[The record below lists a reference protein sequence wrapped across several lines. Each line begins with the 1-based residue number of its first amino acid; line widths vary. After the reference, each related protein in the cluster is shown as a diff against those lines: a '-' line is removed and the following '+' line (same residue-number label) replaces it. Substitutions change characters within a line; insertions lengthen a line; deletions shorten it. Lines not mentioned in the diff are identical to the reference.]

1 MAQQTTALRKIS
13 GLKKK
18 IWVIR
23 GGQGSGKTISILILL
38 INHAFRHPDKEI
50 LIVSAEL
57 TKMRLTVIKDFKKV
71 AKSLGVYEE
80 SRFLAETLYK
90 CPNGSFIKFIGLD
103 KEDVGK
109 GLRSDIAYFNEIN
122 KCDKESYRQIAT
134 RAKRVI
140 MDYNPDAEFFVDKD
154 VMPREDADFLQLTF
168 EDNELLPKEERDEI
182 LNYYFQAYGV
192 EYKPGQPTLTTINP
206 YFANLWEVYGLGN
219 IGSLQGAIF
228 NNWTECEAMPESYK
242 WQAFGIDWGYTNDP
256 TAVVDVRFFD
266 NKIWLDECLYER
278 GLTNGDIAEARSET
292 KKEEHIADSA
302 EPKSIE
308 DLRRHGF
315 RIRPCSK
322 GSDSIRS
329 GIDKMQQFPIMVT
342 SRSINI
348 ISELRKYTWAKD
360 KNGEATGKPI
370 DDHNHAIDSIRY
382 VIMEK
387 AKARSGQ
394 YSIR

>member
-1 MAQQTTALRKIS
+1 MVQQTTALRKIS

-38 INHAFRHPDKEI
+38 INHAFRNPDKEV

-57 TKMRLTVIKDFKKV
+57 TKMRLTVIKDFKKI
-71 AKSLGVYEE
+71 AKALGVYEE
-80 SRFLAETLYK
+80 NRFLAETLYK

-109 GLRSDIAYFNEIN
+109 GLRSDISYFNEIN

-134 RAKRVI
+134 RSKRVI

-154 VMPREDADFLQLTF
+154 VIPREDADFLQLTF
-168 EDNELLPKEERDEI
+168 EDNELLPKEEREEI
-182 LNYYFQAYGV
+182 LNYYLQGYGI
-192 EYKPGQPTLTTINP
+192 EYSPGQPTPAAINP

-228 NNWTECEAMPESYK
+228 NNWTECESMPEAYK
-242 WQAFGIDWGYTNDP
+242 WKAFGVDWGYTNDP

-266 NKIWLDECLYER
+266 NKFWLDECLYKRE
-278 GLTNGDIAEARSET
+278 LTNGDIAEARHAT
-292 KKEEHIADSA
+292 KSEEHIADSA

-315 RIRPCSK
+315 RIRACSK

-370 DDHNHAIDSIRY
+370 DDHNHALDAIRY
-382 VIMEK
+382 VVMEK